1 MANINYTF
9 IIPHKNIPTLLQRCL
24 NSIPRRE
31 DIQIIVV
38 DDNSDPDK
46 VDFNHFPGAG
56 EPCVEVYFTKEG
68 KGAGYA
74 RNVGLGYAQGKWLL
88 FADADDYYSENFID
102 ILDVYKDKNIDIL
115 YFSAYSVNSETLL
128 HSNRANSIIDLI
140 LKYEE
145 DDINKDDLI
154 RYTLWVPWNK
164 MFNRSFIV
172 NYKLFFEEILSG
184 NDAMFV
190 VRAGHLAKNISV
202 ENKKLYCVTYR
213 NDSLTY
219 HRNIKSVYSSF
230 KMRLRLN
237 DFFIAV
243 GKRNM
248 CVLLYGTVYDVFK
261 HYSAFEAFK
270 LIYFIIQGKQLFLF
284 IHQIISKLHS
294 LCLKKNCV

>member
-1 MANINYTF
+1 MADINYTI
-9 IIPHKNIPTLLQRCL
+9 IIPHKNIPDLLRRCL
-24 NSIPRRE
+24 ASIPRRE

-38 DDNSDPDK
+38 DDNSDPEK
-46 VDFNHFPGAG
+46 VDFNHFPGMG

-102 ILDVYKDKNIDIL
+102 ILDVYKNKNIDIL
-115 YFSAYSVNSETLL
+115 YFSAYSVDSETLL
-128 HSNRANSIIDLI
+128 HSSRADNIIDLI

-145 DDINKDDLI
+145 DDIDKDDLI

-172 NYKLFFEEILSG
+172 NHNLIFEEILSG

-190 VRAGHLAKNISV
+190 VRAGYLAKNISV

-213 NDSLTY
+213 TNSLTY
-219 HRNIKSVYSSF
+219 RRDIKSVYSSF

-237 DFFIAV
+237 NFFITI
-243 GKRNM
+243 GKKNM

-261 HYSAFEAFK
+261 YYGAFEAFK
-270 LIYFIIQGKQLFLF
+270 LIYFIIQDKQLLLF
-284 IHQIISKLHS
+284 VSQLVAKLHS
-294 LCLKKNCV
+294 LCSKRFYL